1 MKPFTNLA
9 IAIFILIA
17 VVHLLRLIYG
27 WEATVNSVVIPMWVS
42 VMGLLIAGVLAYFL
56 WREAYKSK

>member
-1 MKPFTNLA
+1 MKPFATLA

-17 VVHLLRLIYG
+17 VVHLLRLVYG
-27 WEATVNSVVIPMWVS
+27 WEATVNNLVIPMWVS
-42 VMGLLIAGVLAYFL
+42 VVGLLIAGTLAYFL

>member
-9 IAIFILIA
+9 IAIFILVA
-17 VVHLLRLIYG
+17 VMHLLRLVFG
-27 WEATVNSVVIPMWVS
+27 WEVTLDGMVVPIWVS
-42 VMGLLIAGVLAYFL
+42 IMGLLIAGALAYFL

>member
-1 MKPFTNLA
+1 MKPFATLA

-17 VVHLLRLIYG
+17 VVHLLRLVYG

-42 VMGLLIAGVLAYFL
+42 VAGLLIAGAMAYFL

>member
-17 VVHLLRLIYG
+17 VMHLLRLIYG
-27 WEATVNSVVIPMWVS
+27 WEVTLDSIAIPMWVS
-42 VMGLLIAGVLAYFL
+42 VMALLIAGALAYFL

>member
-1 MKPFTNLA
+1 MKPFTNFA

-17 VVHLLRLIYG
+17 VMHLMRLVFG
-27 WEATVNSVVIPMWVS
+27 WEVTLDSKVVPMWVS
-42 VMGLLIAGVLAYFL
+42 VMGLLIAGALAYFL

>member
-1 MKPFTNLA
+1 MKPITNLA

-17 VVHLLRLIYG
+17 VMHLMRLVFG
-27 WEATVNSVVIPMWVS
+27 WEVTLNGLVIPMWVS
-42 VMGLLIAGVLAYFL
+42 VMALLIAGALAYFL

>member
-17 VVHLLRLIYG
+17 MVHLLRLVYG
-27 WEATVNSVVIPMWVS
+27 WEATVNSLVIPMWLS
-42 VMGLLIAGVLAYFL
+42 VMGLLIAGALAYFL

>member
-1 MKPFTNLA
+1 MKPFATLA

-17 VVHLLRLIYG
+17 VVHLLRLVYG
-27 WEATVNSVVIPMWVS
+27 WEVTVNGVVIPMWVS
-42 VMGLLIAGVLAYFL
+42 VVGLLIAGALAYFL

>member
-9 IAIFILIA
+9 IAIFILVA
-17 VVHLLRLIYG
+17 VMHLLRLVYG
-27 WEATVNSVVIPMWVS
+27 WEATVNSVVIPLWVS
-42 VMGLLIAGVLAYFL
+42 VMGLLIAGALAYFL

>member
-9 IAIFILIA
+9 IAVFILVA
-17 VVHLLRLIYG
+17 VMHLLRLIYG
-27 WEATVNSVVIPMWVS
+27 WEATVNSVVIPLWVS
-42 VMGLLIAGVLAYFL
+42 VIGLLIAGALAYFL

>member
-17 VVHLLRLIYG
+17 VMHLLRLVFG
-27 WEATVNSVVIPMWVS
+27 WEVTLDSMVVPMWVS
-42 VMGLLIAGVLAYFL
+42 IMGFLIAGALAYFL

>member
-9 IAIFILIA
+9 IAIFILVA
-17 VVHLLRLIYG
+17 VMHLLRLVFG
-27 WEATVNSVVIPMWVS
+27 WEVTLDGMVVPMWVS
-42 VMGLLIAGVLAYFL
+42 IMGFLIAGALAYFL

>member
-9 IAIFILIA
+9 IAVFILVA
-17 VVHLLRLIYG
+17 VMHLLRLVYG
-27 WEATVNSVVIPMWVS
+27 WEATVNSMVIPMWVS
-42 VMGLLIAGVLAYFL
+42 VMGLLIAGALAYFL

>member
-17 VVHLLRLIYG
+17 VLHLLRLVFG
-27 WEATVNSVVIPMWVS
+27 WEVTIDGMVVPMWVS
-42 VMGLLIAGVLAYFL
+42 IMGFLIAGALAYFL

>member
-1 MKPFTNLA
+1 MKLFTNFA

-17 VVHLLRLIYG
+17 VMHLLWLVFG
-27 WEATVNSVVIPMWVS
+27 WEVTINDLVIPMWVS
-42 VMGLLIAGVLAYFL
+42 VMGLFIAGALAYFL

>member
-1 MKPFTNLA
+1 MKPFTNVA

-17 VVHLLRLIYG
+17 VLHLLRLIYG
-27 WEATVNSVVIPMWVS
+27 WEVTLNSVVIPMWVS
-42 VMGLLIAGVLAYFL
+42 VMGLLIPGVLAYFL

>member
-17 VVHLLRLIYG
+17 VLHLLRLVFG
-27 WEATVNSVVIPMWVS
+27 WEVTLDGMVVPMWVS
-42 VMGLLIAGVLAYFL
+42 IMGFLIAGALAYFL

>member
-1 MKPFTNLA
+1 MKPFTNFA

-17 VVHLLRLIYG
+17 VMHLIRLVFD
-27 WEATVNSVVIPMWVS
+27 WEVTLDSKVVPMWVS
-42 VMGLLIAGVLAYFL
+42 VMGLLIAGALAYFL

>member
-1 MKPFTNLA
+1 MKSFTNLA

-17 VVHLLRLIYG
+17 VVHLLRLILS
-27 WEATVNSVVIPMWVS
+27 WEVTVNSVVIPMWVS
-42 VMGLLIAGVLAYFL
+42 MMGLLIAGALAYFL

>member
-9 IAIFILIA
+9 IAIFILVA
-17 VVHLLRLIYG
+17 AMHLLRLVFG
-27 WEATVNSVVIPMWVS
+27 WEVTLDGMVVPMWVS
-42 VMGLLIAGVLAYFL
+42 IMGFLITGALAYFL

>member
-9 IAIFILIA
+9 IAIFILVA
-17 VVHLLRLIYG
+17 AMHLLRLVFG
-27 WEATVNSVVIPMWVS
+27 WEVTLDGMVVPMWVS
-42 VMGLLIAGVLAYFL
+42 IMGFLIAGALAYFL

>member
-1 MKPFTNLA
+1 MKPFTNFA

-17 VVHLLRLIYG
+17 VMHLMRLVFG
-27 WEATVNSVVIPMWVS
+27 WEATLNGLVIPMWVS
-42 VMGLLIAGVLAYFL
+42 VIALLIVGALAYFL

>member
-1 MKPFTNLA
+1 MKSFTSLA

-17 VVHLLRLIYG
+17 VVHLLRLILA
-27 WEATVNSVVIPMWVS
+27 WEVTVNSVVIPMWVS
-42 VMGLLIAGVLAYFL
+42 LMGLLIAGALAYFL

>member
-9 IAIFILIA
+9 IAIFILVA
-17 VVHLLRLIYG
+17 VLHLLRLVFG
-27 WEATVNSVVIPMWVS
+27 WEVTIDGMVVPMWVS
-42 VMGLLIAGVLAYFL
+42 IMGFLIAGALAYFL

>member
-9 IAIFILIA
+9 IVIFILIA
-17 VVHLLRLIYG
+17 VMHLLRLIYG
-27 WEATVNSVVIPMWVS
+27 WEVTLDSIVIPMWVS
-42 VMGLLIAGVLAYFL
+42 VMALLIAGVLAYFL

>member
-17 VVHLLRLIYG
+17 VVHLLRLILS

-42 VMGLLIAGVLAYFL
+42 VMGLLIAGGLAYFL

>member
-1 MKPFTNLA
+1 MKPFTNFA

-17 VVHLLRLIYG
+17 VMHLMRLVFG
-27 WEATVNSVVIPMWVS
+27 WEVTLDSRVVPLWVS
-42 VMGLLIAGVLAYFL
+42 VMGLLIAGALAYFL

>member
-1 MKPFTNLA
+1 MKPITNLA

-17 VVHLLRLIYG
+17 AVHLLRLVYG
-27 WEATVNSVVIPMWVS
+27 WEATLNGVVVPMWVS
-42 VMGLLIAGVLAYFL
+42 VLGLLIAGALAYLL

>member
-1 MKPFTNLA
+1 MKPVTNLA

-17 VVHLLRLIYG
+17 VMHLMRLVFG
-27 WEATVNSVVIPMWVS
+27 WEVTLNALVIPMWVS
-42 VMGLLIAGVLAYFL
+42 VLGLLIAGALAYFL